1 MNYNLLKIKDN
12 GIDKRV
18 ENGVV
23 YRRYMSHFQSALD
36 MPLDFILHVRRIPG
50 FQYSPQ
56 SFHLVR

>member
-50 FQYSPQ
+50 FQ
-56 SFHLVR
+56 